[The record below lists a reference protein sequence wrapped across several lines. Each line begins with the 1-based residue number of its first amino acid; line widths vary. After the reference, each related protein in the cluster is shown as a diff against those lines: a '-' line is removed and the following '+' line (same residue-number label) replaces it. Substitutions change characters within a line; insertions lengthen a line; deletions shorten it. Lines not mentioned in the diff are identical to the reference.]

1 MLQDGLQNGII
12 VKTKDGFFKL
22 LKNGQ
27 LEELPSDDLVV
38 QHNEVLTVKQPEPEV
53 KNETPAEKRATAGFY
68 FTVDDEKDIRALRD
82 DDLEEKNKRIKE
94 FIDKTVESIIR
105 VAEEAGII
113 TLPGQS
119 EPVRRIIFSRLKDI
133 RSLSETKE
141 ALASPLVMRNKP
153 LGKKEIELLLTL
165 VEKQRPKVD
174 EAVRTG
180 KITIATEVKAE
191 AVKEELAASRA
202 AVAAAQIPPK
212 EEDFGAKY
220 GETDKGG
227 QHYRHMITGPV
238 EEIKNLSL
246 DDFRKLGANPLEAA
260 GRIWEKINLLE
271 DESLI
276 KRDEGVRA
284 WRQSEI
290 CRLYLSMG
298 AESMAEKKTVEQIF
312 LSRKSAGKPFLVP
325 EEFNAIADL
334 NRKLTY

>member
-1 MLQDGLQNGII
+1 MLQDDLQNGIV

-27 LEELPSDDLVV
+27 LEELPSDDLVI
-38 QHNEVLTVKQPEPEV
+38 QHNEVLAVKQEPEI

-68 FTVDDEKDIRALRD
+68 FTVDDEKDIRKLRND
-82 DDLEEKNKRIKE
+82 DAEEKNKRIKE
-94 FIDKTVESIIR
+94 FIDRTVESIIR

-119 EPVRRIIFSRLKDI
+119 EPVKKIIFSRLKDI

-141 ALASPLVMRNKP
+141 ALASPLIMRNKP

-165 VEKQRPKVD
+165 VEKQRPKID

-180 KITIATEVKAE
+180 KTTTIEMKAE
-191 AVKEELAASRA
+191 ALKKEPVMDSTP
-202 AVAAAQIPPK
+202 AVEIEPK
-212 EEDFGAKY
+212 KRDLGVQY
-220 GETDKGG
+220 GEESSGG
-227 QHYRHMITGPV
+227 QHYRSIITGPV

-246 DDFRKLGANPLEAA
+246 TDFRKLGANPLEAV

-284 WRQSEI
+284 WRQSETG
-290 CRLYLSMG
+290 RLYLAMG
-298 AESMAEKKTVEQIF
+298 AESMAEKKTVEQVF
-312 LSRKSAGKPFLVP
+312 MSRKAAGKPFLIP